1 MKTAI
6 IGVDAKI
13 QINGALLQIGNA
25 FSSALPS
32 AKIAAERLSSCFKDL
47 GKQFVCRI
55 KTLKT
60 SRRQFKRIRMKMFF
74 REKQHEIF
82 SAKQGCSQVNDNRK
96 AARLRRLYHRCADWI
111 CPKWQLNEKLCEHCQ
126 HLYRCYAKLSWLIN
140 AWPGPVNLQGGGWRY
155 VPRSRAKAC
164 E

>member
-13 QINGALLQIGNA
+13 QINGALLQICSA

-96 AARLRRLYHRCADWI
+96 AAKLRRLYHRCADWD
-111 CPKWQLNEKLCEHCQ
+111 CPKS
-126 HLYRCYAKLSWLIN
+126 A
-140 AWPGPVNLQGGGWRY
+140 GVGGWRACGRCKWR
-155 VPRSRAKAC
+155 RSCKTPVGCGYAWMVYGIMTR
-164 E
+164 